1 MRQVGQSV
9 PVPCPSVAVEGV
21 GGLAADRQR
30 PRAAAPSQ
38 HPDDPLVQVD
48 VVQGH
53 ASALGPAHPG
63 VHQQQND
70 RGVAAAGK
78 VPSLAGPEQPRQVHG
93 PDHLDG
99 LLGELWRSHA
109 VHRAGHQVAL
119 GHCPLEEGV
128 QAPVAVVG
136 GGRLPAGQLVGDER
150 LEMVTLE
157 LAGE

>member
-1 MRQVGQSV
+1 LAPHHQSLIGRHI
-9 PVPCPSVAVEGV
+9 P
-21 GGLAADRQR
+21 LDRR
-30 PRAAAPSQ
+30 
-38 HPDDPLVQVD
+38 VVD
-48 VVQGH
+48 T
-53 ASALGPAHPG
+53 AKCCSKA
-63 VHQQQND
+63 
-70 RGVAAAGK
+70 
-78 VPSLAGPEQPRQVHG
+78 SLAGPEQPRQVLG